1 MRSGISAPYSIEN
14 GLSKGGRGCRDD
26 PVLFSSGKEPNMAV
40 KPIPEGYHSVTPYMT
55 VDGAAEAIRWYEQA
69 FGATEALR
77 LPMGDKIGH
86 AEIKIGDSY
95 VMLADEWPDMGMLG
109 PKARGGPTTSLMIY
123 VEDSD
128 AVFARAMA
136 AGAIQ
141 ERPVETQFYGDR
153 SGTLIDPFGHRWTIS
168 THVEDVPDDEIQRR
182 MAEFSKAHEP
192 A

>member
-1 MRSGISAPYSIEN
+1 MGVRA
-14 GLSKGGRGCRDD
+14 
-26 PVLFSSGKEPNMAV
+26 
-40 KPIPEGYHSVTPYMT
+40 IPEGYHSVTPYMI
-55 VDGAAEAIRWYEQA
+55 VDGAAEAIRWYGQA

-86 AEIKIGDSY
+86 AEIKIGDSF
-95 VMLADEWPDMGMLG
+95 VMLADEWPDMGLLG
-109 PKARGGPTTSLMIY
+109 PKSRGGATSSLMIY

-128 AVFARAMA
+128 AVFARAME

-153 SGTLIDPFGHRWTIS
+153 SGTLIDPFGHRWTVS
-168 THVEDVPDDEIQRR
+168 THVEDVSDEEIQRR
-182 MAEFSKAHEP
+182 MAEFAKAKEP

>member
-1 MRSGISAPYSIEN
+1 MRSGMAALYSIEN
-14 GLSKGGRGCRDD
+14 GLSKGRRRCKGD
-26 PVLFSSGKEPNMAV
+26 PLLFSDGKEPAMGV
-40 KPIPEGYHSVTPYMT
+40 KPIPEGYHSVTPYMI
-55 VDGAAEAIRWYEQA
+55 VDGAAEAIRWYGEA
-69 FGATEALR
+69 FGAIEALR

-86 AEIKIGDSY
+86 AEIRIGDSV

-109 PKARGGPTTSLMIY
+109 PKARGGATMSLMIY

-128 AVFARAMA
+128 SVFARAIA
-136 AGAIQ
+136 AGATE

-182 MAEFSKAHEP
+182 MAEFARAHEP